1 MKVVKGG
8 SVSRMLKDVPIPRM
22 FYAVQDFKK
31 DHIEPSQIPAV
42 IRRELSKPEIAGT
55 IQPGMHIAI
64 TAGSRGVAN
73 VDIITRTIVE
83 VCKERGAHPFIVP
96 AMGSHGGANAEGQK
110 ELLAGYGI
118 TEEAMGCPVRAT
130 METVLLGHSAYGKPV
145 YQDKY
150 AHEADGIIISCRIK
164 PHNAFRGPYESG
176 VCKMMVVGLGKQMG
190 AESVHSD
197 GLGNMARNLPAN
209 AKVVAEK
216 SNILFA
222 IPSIENAYDET
233 AIIEA
238 IPAQQIFARE
248 PELLKIAAANM
259 PSILVGEADV
269 LIVDAM
275 GKNYSG
281 TGVDP
286 NISGTWSTSYGSGGL
301 KVKRTCFLDLTDC
314 SHGNANGM
322 GLADIITAR
331 LFDKLD
337 LDVIYT
343 NCFTST
349 VLRSGMMP
357 SVVATDKEAI
367 QACLR
372 TANGVEDYQAAR
384 IVRIKNT
391 LHIGEIML
399 SEAYYKDVTE
409 GRYPGVRAVSA
420 PEALCF
426 DKEDALAGFTD
437 PVAFPAER

>member
-1 MKVVKGG
+1 MEVVRGG
-8 SVSRMLKDVPIPRM
+8 SVSRMLRDVEIPKM
-22 FYAVQDFKK
+22 FYAVQSFRRE
-31 DHIEPSQIPAV
+31 HIAPEEIPAAV
-42 IRRELSKPEIAGT
+42 KKELYRPKIAET

-83 VCKERGAHPFIVP
+83 VCKERGAFPFIVP

-130 METVLLGHSAYGKPV
+130 METVLLGYSEYGKPV

-150 AHEADGIIISCRIK
+150 AHEADGIIVSCRIK

-176 VCKMMVVGLGKQMG
+176 VCKMMVVGLGKQKG

-209 AKVVAEK
+209 AKVVAEQ

-222 IPSIENAYDET
+222 IPCIENAYDET
-233 AIIEA
+233 ALIEA
-238 IPAQQIFARE
+238 IPAEQIFARE
-248 PELLKIAAANM
+248 PELLTIAFANM
-259 PSILVGEADV
+259 PRILVEEADV
-269 LIVDAM
+269 LIVDEM

-286 NISGTWSTSYGSGGL
+286 NISGTWSTEYGKGGL

-331 LFDKLD
+331 IFHKLD

-357 SVVATDKEAI
+357 PAVATDKEAI

-372 TANGVEDYQAAR
+372 TANGLEHYRDAKV
-384 IVRIKNT
+384 VRIKNT

-399 SEAYYKDVTE
+399 SQAYYPEVIAGK
-409 GRYPGVRAVSA
+409 YPGLSA
-420 PEALCF
+420 ASVPMELEF
-426 DKEDALAGFTD
+426 DPDGNLVTAMRNDG
-437 PVAFPAER
+437 

>member
-1 MKVVKGG
+1 MIKVVKGG
-8 SVSRMLKDVPIPRM
+8 SVSRLLSDVEIPKM
-22 FYAVQDFKK
+22 FHAVQSFCK
-31 DHIEPSQIPAV
+31 DHIEPEQIP
-42 IRRELSKPEIAGT
+42 ELVRQQMNRPEIAGT
-55 IQPGMHIAI
+55 IRPGMQIAV

-73 VDIITRTIVE
+73 VDIITRAIID
-83 VCKERGAHPFIVP
+83 VCKEKGAHPFIVP
-96 AMGSHGGANAEGQK
+96 AMGSHGGANAQGQK

-118 TEEAMGCPVRAT
+118 TEENMGCPVRAT
-130 METVLLGHSAYGKPV
+130 METVLLGYSEYGKPV
-145 YQDKY
+145 YQDRY

-176 VCKMMVVGLGKQMG
+176 VCKMMVVGLGKQKG

-197 GLGNMARNLPAN
+197 GLGNMAKNLPAN
-209 AKVVAEK
+209 AKVVLDNSK
-216 SNILFA
+216 ILFA
-222 IPSIENAYDET
+222 IPCVENAYDET
-233 AIIEA
+233 ALIEA
-238 IPAQQIFARE
+238 IPAGEIFRRE
-248 PELLKIAAANM
+248 PELLKTAFANM
-259 PSILVGEADV
+259 PRIMVNEADV
-269 LIVDAM
+269 LIVDEI

-286 NISGTWSTSYGSGGL
+286 NISGTWSTKYGSGGL

-331 LFDKLD
+331 VFNKLD

-357 SVVATDKEAI
+357 PAVATDKEAI

-372 TANGVEDYQAAR
+372 TVNGLENRKLAKVVQ
-384 IVRIKNT
+384 IKNT

-399 SEAYYKDVTE
+399 SEAYYQEVLDGK
-409 GRYPGVRAVSA
+409 YPGITAASLPA
-420 PEALCF
+420 DLEF
-426 DKEDALAGFTD
+426 DAEDNLITKPG
-437 PVAFPAER
+437 R

>member
-1 MKVVKGG
+1 MEVVRGG
-8 SVSRMLKDVPIPRM
+8 SVSRMLRDVEIPKM
-22 FYAVQDFKK
+22 FYAVQSFRRER
-31 DHIEPSQIPAV
+31 IAPEEIPAAV
-42 IRRELSKPEIAGT
+42 KKELYRPKIAET
-55 IQPGMHIAI
+55 IQPGMHIAV

-83 VCKERGAHPFIVP
+83 VCKERGAFPFIVP

-130 METVLLGHSAYGKPV
+130 METVLLGYSEYGKPV

-150 AHEADGIIISCRIK
+150 AHEADGIIVSCRIK

-176 VCKMMVVGLGKQMG
+176 VCKMMVVGLGKQKG

-209 AKVVAEK
+209 AKVVAEQ

-222 IPSIENAYDET
+222 IPCIENAYDET
-233 AIIEA
+233 ALIEA
-238 IPAQQIFARE
+238 IPAEQIFARE
-248 PELLKIAAANM
+248 PELLTIAFANM
-259 PSILVGEADV
+259 PRILVEEADV
-269 LIVDAM
+269 LIVDEM

-286 NISGTWSTSYGSGGL
+286 NISGTWSTEYGKGGL

-331 LFDKLD
+331 IFHKLD

-357 SVVATDKEAI
+357 PAVATDKEAI

-372 TANGVEDYQAAR
+372 TANGLEHYRDAKV
-384 IVRIKNT
+384 VRIKNT

-399 SEAYYKDVTE
+399 SQAYYPEVIAGK
-409 GRYPGVRAVSA
+409 YPGLSA
-420 PEALCF
+420 ASVPMELEF
-426 DKEDALAGFTD
+426 DPDGNLVTAMRNDG
-437 PVAFPAER
+437 